1 MKQRIAIEEWLSPE
15 DLARVRQAIER
26 AEKKTS
32 GEIRVHLDIAILD
45 GVLDHAAFV
54 FKDLGMD
61 RTAERNGVLIYV
73 SVPGRKVAVVGD
85 TGIHA
90 KLGDNYWQDV
100 LEAIL
105 AHFRQDR
112 FCEGLCTGVEMLGE
126 KLHAH
131 FPHRKGDRNELSNE
145 VSFGK

>member
-1 MKQRIAIEEWLSPE
+1 MKQRIAIEEWLSPG

-26 AEKKTS
+26 AEKRTS
-32 GEIRVHLDIAILD
+32 GEVRVHLDIAILE

-54 FKDLGMD
+54 FKDLGMEQ
-61 RTAERNGVLIYV
+61 TKERNGVLIYV

-90 KLGDNYWQDV
+90 KLGDRYWQDV

-112 FCEGLCTGVEMLGE
+112 FCEGLCAGVEMLGE
-126 KLHAH
+126 KLHEH
-131 FPHRKGDRNELSNE
+131 FPHRTDDRNELSNE